1 MTVYESIE
9 TRKSIRDFE
18 KRPVEPE
25 KLQRIL
31 EAGRLA
37 PTARCSNA
45 TRFIVVD
52 DPDLMK
58 KVQEACMGQALMG
71 KAPMAVI
78 VCSDSTRV
86 MGCDQ
91 RASTVDCSIAMSFM
105 MLAATAEGLGTCWIG
120 GFTQE
125 PLKEAL
131 GIPAEWIA
139 PLQKA
144 GYLTIDALAEA
155 NPNKLQQEICG
166 VNKKYKLEL
175 NNPSNDDVKSWVER
189 AKEA

>member
-37 PTARCSNA
+37 PTALCSNA

-58 KVQEACMGQALMG
+58 KGPGGLHGSGSDGQG
-71 KAPMAVI
+71 
-78 VCSDSTRV
+78 SH
-86 MGCDQ
+86 GCDRLLGQ
-91 RASTVDCSIAMSFM
+91 HPGY
-105 MLAATAEGLGTCWIG
+105 GL
-120 GFTQE
+120 
-125 PLKEAL
+125 
-131 GIPAEWIA
+131 
-139 PLQKA
+139 
-144 GYLTIDALAEA
+144 
-155 NPNKLQQEICG
+155 
-166 VNKKYKLEL
+166 
-175 NNPSNDDVKSWVER
+175 
-189 AKEA
+189 

>member
-1 MTVYESIE
+1 MKNNTFDQIINSDLTSI
-9 TRKSIRDFE
+9 DPGFG
-18 KRPVEPE
+18 
-25 KLQRIL
+25 QF
-31 EAGRLA
+31 ALA
-37 PTARCSNA
+37 KASA
-45 TRFIVVD
+45 
-52 DPDLMK
+52 DLMK

-131 GIPAEWIA
+131 GIPAEYDVVA
-139 PLQKA
+139 LTPL
-144 GYLTIDALAEA
+144 GYPAEEGR
-155 NPNKLQQEICG
+155 PRDRKPLEEL
-166 VNKKYKLEL
+166 VYK
-175 NNPSNDDVKSWVER
+175 NGWKR
-189 AKEA
+189 

>member
-45 TRFIVVD
+45 TPFHCGGRS
-52 DPDLMK
+52 DLMK

-71 KAPMAVI
+71 KAPW
-78 VCSDSTRV
+78 
-86 MGCDQ
+86 
-91 RASTVDCSIAMSFM
+91 
-105 MLAATAEGLGTCWIG
+105 L
-120 GFTQE
+120 
-125 PLKEAL
+125 
-131 GIPAEWIA
+131 
-139 PLQKA
+139 
-144 GYLTIDALAEA
+144 
-155 NPNKLQQEICG
+155 
-166 VNKKYKLEL
+166 
-175 NNPSNDDVKSWVER
+175 
-189 AKEA
+189 

>member
-78 VCSDSTRV
+78 VCSDSTI
-86 MGCDQ
+86 
-91 RASTVDCSIAMSFM
+91 TVHVNGQLQNRLTGLSNRQGFIGLQS
-105 MLAATAEGLGTCWIG
+105 EGGPVQFRNIILT
-120 GFTQE
+120 
-125 PLKEAL
+125 PL
-131 GIPAEWIA
+131 
-139 PLQKA
+139 
-144 GYLTIDALAEA
+144 D
-155 NPNKLQQEICG
+155 
-166 VNKKYKLEL
+166 
-175 NNPSNDDVKSWVER
+175 
-189 AKEA
+189 

>member
-91 RASTVDCSIAMSFM
+91 RASTVDCSIAMSCHCGRPWH
-105 MLAATAEGLGTCWIG
+105 LLDRRIYPGTPQG
-120 GFTQE
+120 GT
-125 PLKEAL
+125 
-131 GIPAEWIA
+131 GHSRR
-139 PLQKA
+139 
-144 GYLTIDALAEA
+144 
-155 NPNKLQQEICG
+155 
-166 VNKKYKLEL
+166 V
-175 NNPSNDDVKSWVER
+175 
-189 AKEA
+189 

>member
-58 KVQEACMGQALMG
+58 KVQEACMGQAL
-71 KAPMAVI
+71 
-78 VCSDSTRV
+78 
-86 MGCDQ
+86 
-91 RASTVDCSIAMSFM
+91 
-105 MLAATAEGLGTCWIG
+105 
-120 GFTQE
+120 
-125 PLKEAL
+125 
-131 GIPAEWIA
+131 IA
-139 PLQKA
+139 P
-144 GYLTIDALAEA
+144 G
-155 NPNKLQQEICG
+155 
-166 VNKKYKLEL
+166 
-175 NNPSNDDVKSWVER
+175 SWAVTSVPPQWT
-189 AKEA
+189 APLP